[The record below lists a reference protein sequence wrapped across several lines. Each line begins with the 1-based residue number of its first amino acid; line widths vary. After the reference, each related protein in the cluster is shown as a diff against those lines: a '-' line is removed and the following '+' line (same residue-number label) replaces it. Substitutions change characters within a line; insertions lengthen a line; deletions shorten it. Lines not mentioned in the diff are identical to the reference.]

1 MRKGVK
7 ALYPFKRMRAP
18 RPDKKKSPVKKT
30 EGGAG
35 RRKEG
40 RDE

>member
-1 MRKGVK
+1 MEQRHEIVGS
-7 ALYPFKRMRAP
+7 
-18 RPDKKKSPVKKT
+18 KK

-40 RDE
+40 RKEGKNEDR